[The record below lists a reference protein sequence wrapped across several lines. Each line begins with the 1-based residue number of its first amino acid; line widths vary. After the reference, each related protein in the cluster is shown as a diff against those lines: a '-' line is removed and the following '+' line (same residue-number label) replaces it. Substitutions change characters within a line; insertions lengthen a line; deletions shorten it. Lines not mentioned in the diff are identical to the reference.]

1 MPDSP
6 DQIMHRLE
14 QENRSLKNI
23 LKQKDKKLEQK
34 DKKLEQK
41 DKKLEQKDKKLEQK
55 DKKLEQK
62 DKKLEQKDKKLE
74 QKDKKLEQKDK
85 KLEQKDK
92 TLKNILKQKDKK
104 LEQKDRELGLER
116 GLWKSRN
123 DGWNPGKG
131 PALHLLEVLDGIIR
145 DGDKLRH
152 VTLADGE
159 QFRYM
164 LERAKVFL
172 THSGQMPLFRDNAS
186 RTSDPGNRCKL
197 YLRHALLLALIRKK
211 DNPAQGVLAAFF
223 GIDQTTVSR
232 YIPVMDAMLTGILPT
247 ADNISEEVAAAPTKE
262 DFKKIVPGPDGGE
275 IFIDGTHCP
284 VQRPSVK
291 SVRRMGY
298 SGKKKKFTNNTNVYA
313 NRDGVVIGISKSTVG
328 SVGDITLLKERPMPF
343 GKWEEAMHDPDLPES
358 DRCHP
363 FVDRGYQG
371 IADHLPG
378 TTPEIP
384 YKKTR
389 DTPLTPE
396 QKKHNHRINSTRVLV
411 EHTIGRLKRY
421 ARLADPYDGNAAGF
435 NREFNV
441 ITGLVNLNLLW
452 DCMEKGPPP
461 PGQWKTSV
469 DWDRACSQAPVK

>member
-1 MPDSP
+1 M
-6 DQIMHRLE
+6 
-14 QENRSLKNI
+14 
-23 LKQKDKKLEQK
+23 
-34 DKKLEQK
+34 
-41 DKKLEQKDKKLEQK
+41 
-55 DKKLEQK
+55 
-62 DKKLEQKDKKLE
+62 
-74 QKDKKLEQKDK
+74 
-85 KLEQKDK
+85 
-92 TLKNILKQKDKK
+92 
-104 LEQKDRELGLER
+104 GLER

-145 DGDKLRH
+145 DGDKIRH

-172 THSGQMPLFRDNAS
+172 THSGQMPLFGDNAS
-186 RTSDPGNRCKL
+186 RVSDPGNRCKL

-232 YIPVMDAMLTGILPT
+232 YIPVMDAMLARILPT

-262 DFKKIVPGPDGGE
+262 DFKKIVPGSDGGE

-284 VQRPSVK
+284 IQRPSVK
-291 SVRRMGY
+291 SVRRMKY
-298 SGKKKKFTNNTNVYA
+298 SGKKKKFTNNTNVYT

-378 TTPEIP
+378 HHAGDPVQEDQGHAADAGA
-384 YKKTR
+384 KKAQPQDQLHQGVGGAHDR
-389 DTPLTPE
+389 QAQALRASCRPVRR
-396 QKKHNHRINSTRVLV
+396 QR
-411 EHTIGRLKRY
+411 
-421 ARLADPYDGNAAGF
+421 
-435 NREFNV
+435 
-441 ITGLVNLNLLW
+441 
-452 DCMEKGPPP
+452 GPVQQ
-461 PGQWKTSV
+461 GV
-469 DWDRACSQAPVK
+469 

>member
-62 DKKLEQKDKKLE
+62 DKKLEQKD
-74 QKDKKLEQKDK
+74 
-85 KLEQKDK
+85 
-92 TLKNILKQKDKK
+92 
-104 LEQKDRELGLER
+104 RELGLER

-152 VTLADGE
+152 ATLADGE

-172 THSGQMPLFRDNAS
+172 THSGQMPLFGDNAS

-232 YIPVMDAMLTGILPT
+232 YIPVMDAMLAGILPT
-247 ADNISEEVAAAPTKE
+247 ADNISEEVAAAPTRE
-262 DFKKIVPGPDGGE
+262 DFKKIVPGSDGGE

-298 SGKKKKFTNNTNVYA
+298 SGKKKKFTNNTNVYT

-328 SVGDITLLKERPMPF
+328 SVGDITLLKERPVPF

-441 ITGLVNLNLLW
+441 IAGLVNLNIVGLHGKGSATARAVEDVSRLGQGLLRSS
-452 DCMEKGPPP
+452 
-461 PGQWKTSV
+461 GQV
-469 DWDRACSQAPVK
+469 EFRAR

>member
-23 LKQKDKKLEQK
+23 LK
-34 DKKLEQK
+34 
-41 DKKLEQKDKKLEQK
+41 
-55 DKKLEQK
+55 
-62 DKKLEQKDKKLE
+62 

-186 RTSDPGNRCKL
+186 RVIRSRKPVQAIPETRTAPGTYPQKGQPRPRRACRILRDRPDHRVPVHSGDGRDAGRNTSDGRQHIRGGSCCPDQGGFQEDRARVRRGRDL
-197 YLRHALLLALIRKK
+197 HRRHALPRAAPVRKVS
-211 DNPAQGVLAAFF
+211 PAH
-223 GIDQTTVSR
+223 
-232 YIPVMDAMLTGILPT
+232 GILRQ
-247 ADNISEEVAAAPTKE
+247 EEKV
-262 DFKKIVPGPDGGE
+262 
-275 IFIDGTHCP
+275 H
-284 VQRPSVK
+284 
-291 SVRRMGY
+291 
-298 SGKKKKFTNNTNVYA
+298 
-313 NRDGVVIGISKSTVG
+313 
-328 SVGDITLLKERPMPF
+328 
-343 GKWEEAMHDPDLPES
+343 
-358 DRCHP
+358 
-363 FVDRGYQG
+363 
-371 IADHLPG
+371 
-378 TTPEIP
+378 
-384 YKKTR
+384 
-389 DTPLTPE
+389 
-396 QKKHNHRINSTRVLV
+396 
-411 EHTIGRLKRY
+411 
-421 ARLADPYDGNAAGF
+421 
-435 NREFNV
+435 
-441 ITGLVNLNLLW
+441 
-452 DCMEKGPPP
+452 
-461 PGQWKTSV
+461 
-469 DWDRACSQAPVK
+469 

>member
-14 QENRSLKNI
+14 QENKSLKNI

-55 DKKLEQK
+55 DKTLKNILK
-62 DKKLEQKDKKLE
+62 
-74 QKDKKLEQKDK
+74 
-85 KLEQKDK
+85 QKDK

-186 RTSDPGNRCKL
+186 RVSDPGNRCKL

-232 YIPVMDAMLTGILPT
+232 YIPVMDAMLAGILPT
-247 ADNISEEVAAAPTKE
+247 ADNISEEVAAAPTRE
-262 DFKKIVPGPDGGE
+262 DFKKIVPGSDGGE

-284 VQRPSVK
+284 IQRPSVK
-291 SVRRMGY
+291 SVRRMKY
-298 SGKKKKFTNNTNVYA
+298 SGKKKKFTNNTNVYT

-441 ITGLVNLNLLW
+441 IIGLVNLNLLW

-469 DWDRACSQAPVK
+469 DWDRACSEAPVK

>member
-34 DKKLEQK
+34 DKKLE
-41 DKKLEQKDKKLEQK
+41 
-55 DKKLEQK
+55 
-62 DKKLEQKDKKLE
+62 
-74 QKDKKLEQKDK
+74 
-85 KLEQKDK
+85 
-92 TLKNILKQKDKK
+92 QKDKK

-186 RTSDPGNRCKL
+186 RVSDPGNRCKL

-262 DFKKIVPGPDGGE
+262 DFKKIVPGSDGGE

-291 SVRRMGY
+291 SVRRMKY
-298 SGKKKKFTNNTNVYA
+298 SGKKKKFTNNTNVYT

-378 TTPEIP
+378 HHAGDPVQEDQGHAADAGA
-384 YKKTR
+384 KKAQPQDQLHQGVGGAHDR
-389 DTPLTPE
+389 QAQALRASCRPVRR
-396 QKKHNHRINSTRVLV
+396 QRGRVQQGV
-411 EHTIGRLKRY
+411 
-421 ARLADPYDGNAAGF
+421 
-435 NREFNV
+435 
-441 ITGLVNLNLLW
+441 
-452 DCMEKGPPP
+452 
-461 PGQWKTSV
+461 
-469 DWDRACSQAPVK
+469 

>member
-34 DKKLEQK
+34 D
-41 DKKLEQKDKKLEQK
+41 
-55 DKKLEQK
+55 
-62 DKKLEQKDKKLE
+62 
-74 QKDKKLEQKDK
+74 
-85 KLEQKDK
+85 
-92 TLKNILKQKDKK
+92 
-104 LEQKDRELGLER
+104 RELGLEH

-152 VTLADGE
+152 VTLAGGE

-232 YIPVMDAMLTGILPT
+232 YIPVMDACWQEY
-247 ADNISEEVAAAPTKE
+247 S
-262 DFKKIVPGPDGGE
+262 
-275 IFIDGTHCP
+275 
-284 VQRPSVK
+284 
-291 SVRRMGY
+291 RR
-298 SGKKKKFTNNTNVYA
+298 
-313 NRDGVVIGISKSTVG
+313 
-328 SVGDITLLKERPMPF
+328 
-343 GKWEEAMHDPDLPES
+343 
-358 DRCHP
+358 
-363 FVDRGYQG
+363 Q
-371 IADHLPG
+371 
-378 TTPEIP
+378 TTYP
-384 YKKTR
+384 R
-389 DTPLTPE
+389 
-396 QKKHNHRINSTRVLV
+396 R
-411 EHTIGRLKRY
+411 
-421 ARLADPYDGNAAGF
+421 
-435 NREFNV
+435 
-441 ITGLVNLNLLW
+441 
-452 DCMEKGPPP
+452 
-461 PGQWKTSV
+461 
-469 DWDRACSQAPVK
+469 

>member
-6 DQIMHRLE
+6 DQIIRKLE
-14 QENRSLKNI
+14 QENKSLKKI
-23 LKQKDKKLEQK
+23 LNQKDKKLEQK

-92 TLKNILKQKDKK
+92 K
-104 LEQKDRELGLER
+104 LEQKDGELNLER
-116 GLWKSRN
+116 GLWKSRD
-123 DGWNPGKG
+123 DGWNPGKE
-131 PALHLLEVLDGIIR
+131 PALHRLEVLDDIIR
-145 DGDKLRH
+145 DGDKLRQA
-152 VTLADGE
+152 TLADGE

-186 RTSDPGNRCKL
+186 RVSDPGNRCKL
-197 YLRHALLLALIRKK
+197 HLRHALLMTLVHKK
-211 DNPAQGVLAAFF
+211 DNPTQGVLAAFF

-232 YIPVMDAMLTGILPT
+232 YIPVMDAMLAGILPT

-262 DFKKIVPGPDGGE
+262 DFKKIVSGPDGGK

-284 VQRPSVK
+284 IQRPSVK
-291 SVRRMGY
+291 SVRRMKY
-298 SGKKKKFTNNTNVYA
+298 SGKKKKFTNNTNVYT
-313 NRDGVVIGISKSTVG
+313 NQNGVVIGISKSTVG

-343 GKWEEAMHDPDLPES
+343 GKWEKAMHDPDLPEL

-363 FVDRGYQG
+363 VVDRGYQG
-371 IADHLPG
+371 IEKHLPG

-384 YKKTR
+384 HKKTKK
-389 DTPLTPE
+389 TPLTPE
-396 QKKHNHRINSTRVLV
+396 QRKHNHRIHSERVLV
-411 EHTIGRLKRY
+411 EHIIGRLKRY
-421 ARLADPYDGNAAGF
+421 ARLTDPYDGTAAQF

-452 DCMEKGPPP
+452 DFMEKGPPP
-461 PGQWKTSV
+461 PGQWKMSV
-469 DWDRACSQAPVK
+469 DWDRACSKAPVQ

>member
-1 MPDSP
+1 M
-6 DQIMHRLE
+6 
-14 QENRSLKNI
+14 
-23 LKQKDKKLEQK
+23 
-34 DKKLEQK
+34 
-41 DKKLEQKDKKLEQK
+41 
-55 DKKLEQK
+55 
-62 DKKLEQKDKKLE
+62 
-74 QKDKKLEQKDK
+74 
-85 KLEQKDK
+85 
-92 TLKNILKQKDKK
+92 
-104 LEQKDRELGLER
+104 GLER

-131 PALHLLEVLDGIIR
+131 PVLHLLEVLDGIIR

-152 VTLADGE
+152 ITLADGE

-247 ADNISEEVAAAPTKE
+247 ADNISEEVAAAPTRE
-262 DFKKIVPGPDGGE
+262 DFKKIVSGSDGGE

-284 VQRPSVK
+284 MQRPSVK
-291 SVRRMGY
+291 SVRRMKY
-298 SGKKKKFTNNTNVYA
+298 SGKKKKFTNNTNVYT

-363 FVDRGYQG
+363 FSRPR
-371 IADHLPG
+371 LPG
-378 TTPEIP
+378 NRRPPARHHAGDPTQEDQGHAADAGA
-384 YKKTR
+384 KKAQPQDQLHPGIGGCTR
-389 DTPLTPE
+389 
-396 QKKHNHRINSTRVLV
+396 
-411 EHTIGRLKRY
+411 
-421 ARLADPYDGNAAGF
+421 
-435 NREFNV
+435 
-441 ITGLVNLNLLW
+441 
-452 DCMEKGPPP
+452 
-461 PGQWKTSV
+461 
-469 DWDRACSQAPVK
+469 

>member
-23 LKQKDKKLEQK
+23 LK
-34 DKKLEQK
+34 
-41 DKKLEQKDKKLEQK
+41 
-55 DKKLEQK
+55 
-62 DKKLEQKDKKLE
+62 QKDKKLE

-116 GLWKSRN
+116 GLWKSRD

-131 PALHLLEVLDGIIR
+131 PALHLLEVLDDIIR

-152 VTLADGE
+152 ATLADGE

-172 THSGQMPLFRDNAS
+172 THSGQMPLFCDNAS
-186 RTSDPGNRCKL
+186 RASDPGNRCKL
-197 YLRHALLLALIRKK
+197 HLRHALLLALIRKK

-262 DFKKIVPGPDGGE
+262 DFKKIVPGSDGGE

-284 VQRPSVK
+284 IQRPSVK
-291 SVRRMGY
+291 SVRRMKY
-298 SGKKKKFTNNTNVYA
+298 SGKKKKFTNNTNVYT
-313 NRDGVVIGISKSTVG
+313 NRNGVVIGISKSTVG

-343 GKWEEAMHDPDLPES
+343 GKWEKAMHDPDLPES

-384 YKKTR
+384 HKKTR

-396 QKKHNHRINSTRVLV
+396 QKKHNHGINSTRVLV

-421 ARLADPYDGNAAGF
+421 ARLTDPYDGNAAGF

>member
-23 LKQKDKKLEQK
+23 LK
-34 DKKLEQK
+34 
-41 DKKLEQKDKKLEQK
+41 
-55 DKKLEQK
+55 
-62 DKKLEQKDKKLE
+62 QKDKKLE

-186 RTSDPGNRCKL
+186 RVSDPGNRCKL

-232 YIPVMDAMLTGILPT
+232 YIPVMDAMLAGILPT

-262 DFKKIVPGPDGGE
+262 DFKKIVPGSDGGE

-291 SVRRMGY
+291 SVRRMKY

-313 NRDGVVIGISKSTVG
+313 NRDGVVIGMHRRVSRRHHAAQGTPHAVWKVG
-328 SVGDITLLKERPMPF
+328 GGDARSGSARIRQVPPLRRPRLPGNRRPPARHHAGDPVQEDQGHAADAGAKKAQPQDQLHPGVGGARHRQAQALRASCRPVRRQRGAVQPGVQRDHRA
-343 GKWEEAMHDPDLPES
+343 GKPE
-358 DRCHP
+358 P
-363 FVDRGYQG
+363 FV
-371 IADHLPG
+371 
-378 TTPEIP
+378 
-384 YKKTR
+384 
-389 DTPLTPE
+389 
-396 QKKHNHRINSTRVLV
+396 
-411 EHTIGRLKRY
+411 
-421 ARLADPYDGNAAGF
+421 
-435 NREFNV
+435 
-441 ITGLVNLNLLW
+441 GLHG
-452 DCMEKGPPP
+452 KGPATTGAVEDVSRL
-461 PGQWKTSV
+461 GQGLLPSSGQV
-469 DWDRACSQAPVK
+469 EFRAR

>member
-41 DKKLEQKDKKLEQK
+41 DKKLEQKDKTLKNILKQK
-55 DKKLEQK
+55 DKKLE
-62 DKKLEQKDKKLE
+62 
-74 QKDKKLEQKDK
+74 
-85 KLEQKDK
+85 
-92 TLKNILKQKDKK
+92 QKDKK

-186 RTSDPGNRCKL
+186 RVSDPGNRCKL

-232 YIPVMDAMLTGILPT
+232 YIPVMDAMLAGILPT
-247 ADNISEEVAAAPTKE
+247 ADNISEEVAAAPTRE
-262 DFKKIVPGPDGGE
+262 DFKKIVPGSDGGE

-298 SGKKKKFTNNTNVYA
+298 SGKKKKFTNNTNVYT

-378 TTPEIP
+378 HHAGDPVQEDQGHAADAGA
-384 YKKTR
+384 KKAQPQDQLHQGVGGAHDR
-389 DTPLTPE
+389 QAQALRASCRPVRR
-396 QKKHNHRINSTRVLV
+396 QRGRVQQGV
-411 EHTIGRLKRY
+411 
-421 ARLADPYDGNAAGF
+421 
-435 NREFNV
+435 
-441 ITGLVNLNLLW
+441 
-452 DCMEKGPPP
+452 
-461 PGQWKTSV
+461 
-469 DWDRACSQAPVK
+469 